1 MIENQIHT
9 YKGNVL
15 IVDDSPENL
24 HILVKILNDHGYK
37 VRPVHSGS
45 QALLVARSTPP
56 DLILLD
62 TLMQEM
68 NSYEVCQQ
76 LKASAQTRDIP
87 VIFISAMDK
96 VLDKVKAF
104 SIGGVDYITK
114 PFQIE
119 EVIARVET
127 HLSLRNLQK
136 SFQEKNEHLRQEI
149 KKREKIEQVL
159 QKRVDELAQAQ
170 NDLLNMMADIEIANH
185 QANVAKEMVEQA
197 NRTKSEFLA
206 NINHEIRT
214 PMNAIMGFTQ
224 LALNTALSN
233 KQRSYLT
240 RVHSSSQSLLEIITA
255 LLDLSKIEASKL
267 SMKPVNFCLDDV
279 LNYLSNLLK
288 VKIEEKGLAL
298 RITIEKNVPRY
309 LVGDSLRLR
318 QILLHLITNAIKFT
332 EKGYIVIKVKLIA
345 TKNEQVNLH
354 FSVKD
359 TGIGISKKI
368 IPYLFDAFTQVDGSS
383 TRKFGGSG
391 LGLAICEPLTKMM
404 GGEIWV
410 KSQPGKGSTFNF
422 NVVLSLQ
429 VEPPNDVQCF
439 CETKTSN
446 SVLHEEI
453 DTTTTAKNIKGKRI
467 LLVEDNRINQQ
478 MTKKMIECQD
488 LVVDIAD
495 SGKKAVAMVAETDF
509 DAVLMDVQMPG
520 MNGYEATQLIRKKN
534 QHNKLPVIAMTANA
548 MSGDREKCLAAGMD
562 DYIAKPINMEQ
573 LFATL
578 EKWITQKKG
587 NVIQVKS
594 PTFETDNETLPD
606 ETLLPDKLPG
616 IDVSDGIKK
625 LLGNR
630 QLYLEL
636 LQEFY
641 HDYQDAAERM
651 KNLLEEGDSETA
663 KRFIHSLKGISGN
676 LSINS
681 LYQVSK
687 DFEKALMAGDDIS
700 EPFKEFEFVMSEVMK
715 TLLMV
720 NG

>member
-1 MIENQIHT
+1 M
-9 YKGNVL
+9 
-15 IVDDSPENL
+15 
-24 HILVKILNDHGYK
+24 
-37 VRPVHSGS
+37 
-45 QALLVARSTPP
+45 
-56 DLILLD
+56 
-62 TLMQEM
+62 
-68 NSYEVCQQ
+68 
-76 LKASAQTRDIP
+76 
-87 VIFISAMDK
+87 
-96 VLDKVKAF
+96 
-104 SIGGVDYITK
+104 
-114 PFQIE
+114 
-119 EVIARVET
+119 
-127 HLSLRNLQK
+127 
-136 SFQEKNEHLRQEI
+136 
-149 KKREKIEQVL
+149 
-159 QKRVDELAQAQ
+159 
-170 NDLLNMMADIEIANH
+170 
-185 QANVAKEMVEQA
+185 
-197 NRTKSEFLA
+197 
-206 NINHEIRT
+206 
-214 PMNAIMGFTQ
+214 
-224 LALNTALSN
+224 
-233 KQRSYLT
+233 
-240 RVHSSSQSLLEIITA
+240 
-255 LLDLSKIEASKL
+255 
-267 SMKPVNFCLDDV
+267 
-279 LNYLSNLLK
+279 
-288 VKIEEKGLAL
+288 
-298 RITIEKNVPRY
+298 
-309 LVGDSLRLR
+309 
-318 QILLHLITNAIKFT
+318 
-332 EKGYIVIKVKLIA
+332 
-345 TKNEQVNLH
+345 
-354 FSVKD
+354 
-359 TGIGISKKI
+359 
-368 IPYLFDAFTQVDGSS
+368 
-383 TRKFGGSG
+383 
-391 LGLAICEPLTKMM
+391 
-404 GGEIWV
+404 
-410 KSQPGKGSTFNF
+410 
-422 NVVLSLQ
+422 
-429 VEPPNDVQCF
+429 
-439 CETKTSN
+439 
-446 SVLHEEI
+446 
-453 DTTTTAKNIKGKRI
+453 
-467 LLVEDNRINQQ
+467 LVEDNRINQQ